1 MASKKPIVITAGQLE
16 VLQSGDFLQGV
27 FQTGN
32 GAPTGGADGDIY
44 IQLDA
49 AAPTGGGGASMTD
62 AFVAS
67 MFLRG

>member
-49 AAPTGGGGASMTD
+49 AAPTGGGASMTD

>member
-49 AAPTGGGGASMTD
+49 SPTTGGGGASMTD

>member
-1 MASKKPIVITAGQLE
+1 MASKKPIVITAGQME
-16 VLQSGDFLQGV
+16 VLQPADFLQGV

-49 AAPTGGGGASMTD
+49 SPTTGGDASMTD